1 MPNLHHAHQVTR
13 LPHSVYSQD
22 YLEPEF
28 QTVDPKQKK
37 ISIVTVGPR
46 PLMVTME
53 LMRIK
58 GDKQITKGINR
69 SLTSAYRKN
78 SSI

>member
-1 MPNLHHAHQVTR
+1 MPNLHHADQVTR

-37 ISIVTVGPR
+37 YFHSYCR
-46 PLMVTME
+46 S
-53 LMRIK
+53 K
-58 GDKQITKGINR
+58 AAHGDDETYVNQG
-69 SLTSAYRKN
+69 
-78 SSI
+78 

>member
-1 MPNLHHAHQVTR
+1 MPNLHHADQVTR

-37 ISIVTVGPR
+37 YFHSYCR
-46 PLMVTME
+46 S
-53 LMRIK
+53 K
-58 GDKQITKGINR
+58 AAHGDDETYVN
-69 SLTSAYRKN
+69 
-78 SSI
+78 